1 MKLAELILED
11 KSSPYADW
19 FVELPVDVAVKATT
33 ATLRMQPGNL
43 LSTEWFGG
51 ISKFKLNVGAGWRIY
66 FAKNGLEIVILLG
79 GGSKR
84 SQQKDIDRAVS
95 FWNDYKQRKQSL
107 AKAAKL
113 AEKVEQKG

>member
-66 FAKNGLEIVILLG
+66 FVGDCDVAWWWQQAIAT
-79 GGSKR
+79 KR
-84 SQQKDIDRAVS
+84 
-95 FWNDYKQRKQSL
+95 Y
-107 AKAAKL
+107 
-113 AEKVEQKG
+113 

>member
-1 MKLAELILED
+1 M
-11 KSSPYADW
+11 
-19 FVELPVDVAVKATT
+19 
-33 ATLRMQPGNL
+33 
-43 LSTEWFGG
+43 
-51 ISKFKLNVGAGWRIY
+51 
-66 FAKNGLEIVILLG
+66 LLG